1 MVVDAGSEMPAV
13 FSTEIVS
20 GVSGAV
26 PGHTKSILVGDAYST
41 VTYSPFA
48 LTRVPPSS
56 VTVPEGF
63 DTGVPTEASQR
74 PARLATDPRLHTGSA
89 QLAPLKIPV
98 MTGLAKYP
106 GLELVRAQLAARKFP
121 VMDGFPEST
130 MIPRTLD

>member
-74 PARLATDPRLHTGSA
+74 PARLATAPGLQAGSEQQAGSA
-89 QLAPLKIPV
+89 KLARFKIPV
-98 MTGLAKYP
+98 MPAFPERTMIAKTLVK
-106 GLELVRAQLAARKFP
+106 GAAAELVPEK
-121 VMDGFPEST
+121 VME
-130 MIPRTLD
+130 

>member
-74 PARLATDPRLHTGSA
+74 PARLATDPGLQAGSA

-98 MTGLAKYP
+98 MTG
-106 GLELVRAQLAARKFP
+106 
-121 VMDGFPEST
+121 FPEST
-130 MIPRTLD
+130 MIARTLVEEAAAELVAVRVME